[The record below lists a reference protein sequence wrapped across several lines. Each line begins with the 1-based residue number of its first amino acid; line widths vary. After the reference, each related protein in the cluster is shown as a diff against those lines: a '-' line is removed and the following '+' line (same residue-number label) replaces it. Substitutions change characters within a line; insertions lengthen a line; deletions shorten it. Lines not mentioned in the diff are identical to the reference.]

1 MSRGIGGGE
10 GGGCEGGGGGGGKNI
25 NYRLLG
31 YAPSNPHKYDP
42 RISFRN
48 QKECQKSD
56 WFPLIPNSPWSV
68 KQ

>member
-10 GGGCEGGGGGGGKNI
+10 KGGEGGGCEGGGGKNI

-42 RISFRN
+42 LI
-48 QKECQKSD
+48 QKSEGMSEIR
-56 WFPLIPNSPWSV
+56 LISTNS
-68 KQ
+68 